1 MARHD
6 PIDVAA
12 DGIEPGRRLIRVEG
26 DRGAS
31 LSQRLAE
38 SLQRL
43 TWRTPLHQL
52 RLRGRYPLKLLA
64 APDDPVLGDLKA
76 GQALLQG
83 FILWRGEKLAIR
95 ELDFTKLQG
104 SPGLS
109 DYLHSFA
116 WLRDLSTAGTRT
128 QGAPVAEAIMSR
140 WLRAHAEKVDGIAW
154 RSDLWGRRILFWTA
168 HAPLILSSRDP
179 VYRSAVLNTLAR
191 GARHLDRAAD
201 RAPTGVARVAAWSGL
216 IAAGLLIPG
225 GEPRKLFAEAGLRRA
240 LTSAFTD
247 DGGTV
252 CRSPAGL
259 LDGIALLSLLRA
271 AYDARREQTLPE
283 VEMILAQAVP
293 ALLGVTH
300 GDGGLASWQG
310 GLPLDRLRVQS
321 VIEASGVRARPLRQS
336 RDWGY
341 QRLAGGST
349 VVTIDAA
356 PPPAARTGAGAC
368 ASTLAFE
375 MSDGPLRL
383 VVSCGGARCGG
394 AQLPAQLATA
404 LRASAAHSTLVVADV
419 NSTSVLADG
428 NLGKGVVEVEIDRQE
443 LENGSRIEA
452 SHDGYVRRFGLTHRR
467 QLALSVDG
475 RQLSGEDML
484 LPAGRKKGSAPF
496 ALRFHLAPGIE
507 VTLTADN
514 QGALLRADNAPL
526 WQFRC
531 KGGLLEIE
539 ESLWVDAGGR
549 PRATQQL
556 VVSGE
561 APPGGASIAWLF
573 KRAGS

>member
-6 PIDVAA
+6 PIEAA
-12 DGIEPGRRLIRVEG
+12 TDGIEPGKRLIRVEQ
-26 DRGAS
+26 DRGVS

-52 RLRGRYPLKLLA
+52 RLRGRFPLKLLA
-64 APDDPVLGDLKA
+64 APDDPVLGDLKS

-83 FILWRGEKLAIR
+83 FVLWRGEKLAVR
-95 ELDFTKLQG
+95 ELDFAKLQG
-104 SPGLS
+104 SPGLI

-116 WLRDLSTAGTRT
+116 WLRDLSTACTRQ

-140 WLRAHAEKVDGIAW
+140 WLRVHAEKVDGVAW
-154 RSDLWGRRILFWTA
+154 RADLWGRRILFWTA

-201 RAPTGVARVAAWSGL
+201 KAPAGVPRVAAWGGL
-216 IAAGLLIPG
+216 VTAGLLIPG
-225 GEPRKLFAEAGLRRA
+225 GEPRKLFAEAGLKSA
-240 LTSAFTD
+240 IATAFTE
-247 DGGTV
+247 DGGTID
-252 CRSPAGL
+252 RSPAGL

-271 AYDARREQTLPE
+271 AYDARREAPLPE
-283 VEMILAQAVP
+283 VELTLARAVP

-310 GLPLDRLRVQS
+310 GLPLDHFRV
-321 VIEASGVRARPLRQS
+321 EAVVQGSAVRARPLRQA
-336 RDWGY
+336 REWGY
-341 QRLAGGST
+341 QRLAGGGT
-349 VVTIDAA
+349 VVTMDAA
-356 PPPAARTGAGAC
+356 PPPVSRTGSGGC
-368 ASTLAFE
+368 ASTLGFE
-375 MSDGPLRL
+375 MSDGAHRL
-383 VVSCGGARCGG
+383 VVSCGGARCPG
-394 AQLPAQLATA
+394 AHVPEALAKA
-404 LRASAAHSTLVVADV
+404 LRATAAHSTLVVGDV

-428 NLGKGVVEVEIDRQE
+428 GLGKGVGEIEVDRQE

-484 LPAGRKKGSAPF
+484 LPTGRKKASAAF
-496 ALRFHLAPGIE
+496 AVRFHLAPAIE
-507 VTLTADN
+507 VTLTADA
-514 QGALLRADNAPL
+514 QGALLRIEGGPL
-526 WQFRC
+526 WQFRA
-531 KGGLLEIE
+531 KGGTLEVE
-539 ESLWVDAGGR
+539 ESLWIDPAGR
-549 PRATQQL
+549 PRASQQL

-561 APPGGASIAWLF
+561 APAGGASVAWLF
-573 KRAGS
+573 KRAG

>member
-6 PIDVAA
+6 PIEVGT
-12 DGIEPGRRLIRVEG
+12 DGIEPGRRLIRVET
-26 DRGAS
+26 DRGVS
-31 LSQRLAE
+31 LSQRLSE

-52 RLRGRYPLKLLA
+52 RLRGRFPLKLLA
-64 APDDPVLGDLKA
+64 APDDPVLGDLKS

-95 ELDFTKLQG
+95 ELDFAHLKG
-104 SPGLS
+104 SPGLTE
-109 DYLHSFA
+109 YLHSFA
-116 WLRDLSTAGTRT
+116 WLRDLSTACTRQ

-140 WLRAHAEKVDGIAW
+140 WLRTYAEKVDPLAW
-154 RSDLWGRRILFWTA
+154 RADLWGRRILFWTA

-201 RAPTGVARVAAWSGL
+201 KAPAGVPRVVAWSGL

-225 GEPRKLFAEAGLRRA
+225 GEPRKLFAEAGLKRA
-240 LTSAFTD
+240 LGTAFFE
-247 DGGTV
+247 DGGTI
-252 CRSPAGL
+252 CRSPSGL
-259 LDGIALLSLLRA
+259 LDGVAVLSLLRA
-271 AYDARREQTLPE
+271 AYDARREPPLPE
-283 VEMILAQAVP
+283 VDDVLARAVP

-300 GDGGLASWQG
+300 GDGGLAGWQG
-310 GLPLDRLRVQS
+310 GLPLDHLKVEAATQ
-321 VIEASGVRARPLRQS
+321 ASGIRARPLRQS

-349 VVTIDAA
+349 VVSVDAA
-356 PPPAARTGAGAC
+356 PPPPARAGSFAC

-375 MSDGPLRL
+375 MSDGAHRL
-383 VVSCGGARCGG
+383 IVSCGGARAAGV
-394 AQLPAQLATA
+394 QIPDQLARA
-404 LRASAAHSTLVVADV
+404 LRATAAHSTLVVADV

-428 NLGKGVVEVEIDRQE
+428 GLGKGVAEVEIDRQE
-443 LENGSRIEA
+443 LENGSRLEA

-484 LPAGRKKGSAPF
+484 LPSGRKKAAAPF
-496 ALRFHLAPGIE
+496 AIRFHLAPAIE
-507 VTLTADN
+507 VTLTADS
-514 QGALLRADNAPL
+514 QGALLRIEGGPL

-531 KGGLLEIE
+531 KGGVLHVE
-539 ESLWVDAGGR
+539 ESLWVDPAGR
-549 PRATQQL
+549 PRASQQL

-561 APPGGASIAWLF
+561 APAGGASVAWLL
-573 KRAGS
+573 KRAG

>member
-6 PIDVAA
+6 PIDAA
-12 DGIEPGRRLIRVEG
+12 SDGIEPGKRLIRVEA
-26 DRGAS
+26 DRGVS

-38 SLQRL
+38 GLQRL

-52 RLRGRYPLKLLA
+52 RLRGRYPLRLLA
-64 APDDPVLGDLKA
+64 APDDPVLGDLAA

-95 ELDFTKLQG
+95 ELDFGKLTG
-104 SPGLS
+104 SPGLI

-116 WLRDLSTAGTRT
+116 WLRDLSTACTREH
-128 QGAPVAEAIMSR
+128 GAPVAEAIMSR
-140 WLRAHAEKVDGIAW
+140 WLRSHAEKVDSVAW
-154 RSDLWGRRILFWTA
+154 RVDLWGRRILFWTA

-201 RAPTGVARVAAWSGL
+201 KAPAGTPRVAAWGGL
-216 IAAGLLIPG
+216 VVAGLLIPG
-225 GEPRKLFAEAGLRRA
+225 GEPRRQFAEAGLKRA
-240 LTSAFTD
+240 LAGAFTD
-247 DGGTV
+247 DGGTID
-252 CRSPAGL
+252 RSPTGL
-259 LDGIALLSLLRA
+259 LDGIALLSLLRS
-271 AYDARREQTLPE
+271 AYDARRERPLPE
-283 VEMILAQAVP
+283 IELVLAQAVP

-310 GLPLDRLRVQS
+310 GLPLDKFRVQA
-321 VIEASGVRARPLRQS
+321 VVEASTVRARPLRQA

-341 QRLAGGST
+341 QRLAGGAT
-349 VVTIDAA
+349 VVTMDAA
-356 PPPAARTGAGAC
+356 PPPASRPGTHAA

-375 MSDGPLRL
+375 LSDGAHRL
-383 VVSCGGARCGG
+383 VVSCGGARCAG
-394 AQLPAQLATA
+394 ALLPEQLAKA
-404 LRASAAHSTLVVADV
+404 LRSSAAHSTLVVGDV

-428 NLGKGVVEVEIDRQE
+428 GLGKGVVEVEVDRQE

-452 SHDGYVRRFGLTHRR
+452 SHDGYARRFGLTHRR
-467 QLALSVDG
+467 QPALSVDG

-484 LPAGRKKGSAPF
+484 LPTGRKKSTAPF
-496 ALRFHLAPGIE
+496 AARFHLGPMIE
-507 VTLTADN
+507 VTLTADA
-514 QGALLRADNAPL
+514 QGALLRIDGGPL

-531 KGGLLEIE
+531 KGGTLEVE
-539 ESLWVDAGGR
+539 ESLWVDAAGR
-549 PRATQQL
+549 PRASQQL

-561 APPGGASIAWLF
+561 APPGGASVAWVL
-573 KRAGS
+573 KKAG

>member
-6 PIDVAA
+6 PIDAGV
-12 DGIEPGRRLIRVEG
+12 DGIEPGRRLIRVDT
-26 DRGAS
+26 DRGVS
-31 LSQRLAE
+31 LSQRLGE

-52 RLRGRYPLKLLA
+52 RLRGRFPLKLLA
-64 APDDPVLGDLKA
+64 APDDPVLGDLKS

-95 ELDFTKLQG
+95 ELDFAKLQG
-104 SPGLS
+104 SSGLI

-116 WLRDLSTAGTRT
+116 WLRDLSTACTRQ
-128 QGAPVAEAIMSR
+128 QGAPIAEAIMSR
-140 WLRAHAEKVDGIAW
+140 WLRVHAEKVDSVAW
-154 RSDLWGRRILFWTA
+154 RADLWGRRILFWTA

-201 RAPTGVARVAAWSGL
+201 KALPGVPRVAAWSGL

-225 GEPRKLFAEAGLRRA
+225 GEPRKLFAESGLKRA
-240 LTSAFTD
+240 LGTAFTD

-259 LDGIALLSLLRA
+259 LDGIAVLSLLRA
-271 AYDARREQTLPE
+271 AYDARREAPLPE
-283 VEMILAQAVP
+283 VELTLARAVP

-310 GLPLDRLRVQS
+310 GLPLDHFKV
-321 VIEASGVRARPLRQS
+321 EAAIQASSVRARPLRQS

-349 VVTIDAA
+349 ALIMDAA
-356 PPPAARTGAGAC
+356 PPPVSRTGSNGC

-375 MSDGPLRL
+375 LSDGPHRL
-383 VVSCGGARCGG
+383 VVSCGGARASG
-394 AQLPAQLATA
+394 AHLPDQLAKA
-404 LRASAAHSTLVVADV
+404 LRATAAHSTLVIADV
-419 NSTSVLADG
+419 NSTSVLVDG
-428 NLGKGVVEVEIDRQE
+428 GLGKGVVEVEIDRQE
-443 LENGSRIEA
+443 VENGSRIEA

-484 LPAGRKKGSAPF
+484 LPAGRKKGTAAF
-496 ALRFHLAPGIE
+496 AVRFHLAPTIE

-514 QGALLRADNAPL
+514 QGALLRIEGGPL

-531 KGGLLEIE
+531 KGGDLQVE
-539 ESLWVDAGGR
+539 ESLWVDPTGR

-556 VVSGE
+556 VVTGE
-561 APPGGASIAWLF
+561 APPGGAGVAWLF
-573 KRAGS
+573 KRAG